1 MGAKARRRE
10 DSKEKGGAKRRGKR
24 RGEAQRGSAEWA
36 FPAPEGHI
44 RTLGRSPSHGC
55 VLWNCNWPARVGRAP
70 EVPHPV
76 PFTVRLREI
85 R

>member
-1 MGAKARRRE
+1 MGAKARRE
-10 DSKEKGGAKRRGKR
+10 DSKENGGAKRTGKR
-24 RGEAQRGSAEWA
+24 RGEAQRRRGGQQS
-36 FPAPEGHI
+36 G
-44 RTLGRSPSHGC
+44 
-55 VLWNCNWPARVGRAP
+55 PARVGRAP